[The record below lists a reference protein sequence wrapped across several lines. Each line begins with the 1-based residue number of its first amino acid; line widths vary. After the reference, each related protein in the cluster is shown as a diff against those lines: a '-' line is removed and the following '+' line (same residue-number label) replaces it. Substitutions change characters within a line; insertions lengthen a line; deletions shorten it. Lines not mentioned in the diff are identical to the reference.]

1 MRVLVTGAAGFI
13 GAHVSA
19 ALLARGDEVVGL
31 DNVNAYYDPSL
42 KEHRLARLS
51 GEPRFELVRGDLHDP
66 GAVDAAFARAHPSAS
81 STWPPRRA
89 CATRSRI
96 RTTTSTAT

>member
-66 GAVDAAFARAHPSAS
+66 GAVDAAFAAHPSAS